1 MKTAFAAIA
10 VALTPFQVFAQE
22 HRPPDSPWMTA
33 LITWAPVILLI
44 ALWVFFMRRMSWFG
58 KGGYR
63 EYMRVSQEKIVLIE
77 QHLAEIASTLK
88 KIAENPP
95 R

>member
-1 MKTAFAAIA
+1 MKSVYAAMSVVLIPMQA
-10 VALTPFQVFAQE
+10 FAQE
-22 HRPPDSPWMTA
+22 NPPPDSPWLTA
-33 LITWAPVILLI
+33 LITWAPVIFLI
-44 ALWVFFMRRMSWFG
+44 GLWIFFMRRMVG

-77 QHLAEIASTLK
+77 QHLAEIASSLK
-88 KIAENPP
+88 KLADQPP